1 MTDKKDL
8 PLREIIKQEYAEC
21 LKSPVYF
28 MKKYCKIQHPTLG
41 TIPFHLYDFQEKTL
55 ESFKD
60 EQFNIVLKARQMGIS
75 TLVSGYA
82 LWLMTFFT
90 DKSILCIAI
99 NQETAKN
106 IVTKV
111 THMSDFL
118 PSWLR
123 SECTEKNKLSMRFKN
138 GSSIRAASSSV
149 DASRSSSLSLL
160 IVDECAFIT
169 NMEEIW
175 TASQSTITTGGRSI
189 LLSTPNG
196 IGNFFHKTW
205 VGSMEGSN
213 QFNPIKLHWSLHPDR
228 NQEWRDEQTTL
239 LGESGATQECDCDFV
254 TSGNSVVDSSI
265 VEWYKNSV
273 VKDPL
278 ERRGVNKEYWIWEYP
293 DHSKDYVVAADVA
306 RGDGKDKSAFH
317 VFDVVNLR
325 QVAEFRGDMETK
337 DYGNLLVAVASEY
350 NGALLVVEN
359 ANIGWAVLQQIL
371 DHGYNNLYYTQRDY
385 QYVDELAQHTNK
397 INRMEKKQVPGFTMS
412 VKTRPL
418 VISKM
423 ETYMREKEL
432 VINSERTVEELFT
445 FIWSGMK
452 AEAMP
457 GYTDDLVMSLCIALW
472 VRDTA
477 LRFRSDNMNTQKT
490 MFDYM
495 GTSNNMTEDGPQR
508 PIGQSGL
515 PYNPYEMKNPHGG
528 TESLDWLLK

>member
-1 MTDKKDL
+1 MAQNNP
-8 PLREIIKQEYAEC
+8 PLREIIKKEYAEC
-21 LKSPVYF
+21 LKSPAYF

-41 TIPFHLYDFQEKTL
+41 TIPFALYDFQTKTL
-55 ESFKD
+55 ESFRD

-90 DKSILCIAI
+90 DRSILCIAI

-149 DASRSSSLSLL
+149 DASRSTSLSLL
-160 IVDECAFIT
+160 IVDECAFIG

-205 VGSMEGSN
+205 VGSMDGSN
-213 QFNPIKLHWSLHPDR
+213 DFNPIKLHWNLHPDR
-228 NQEWRDEQTTL
+228 GQEWRDLQTKL
-239 LGESGATQECDCDFV
+239 LGDKEAAQECDCDFIS
-254 TSGNSVVDSSI
+254 SGRSVIDADIVD
-265 VEWYKNSV
+265 WYKASV

-278 ERRGVNKEYWIWEYP
+278 EKRGVNKEYWLWEYP
-293 DHSKDYVVAADVA
+293 DHSKDYVIAADVA

-317 VFDVVNLR
+317 VFDVENLV

-337 DYGNLLVAVASEY
+337 DFGNLLVAVANEY

-371 DHGYNNLYYTQRDY
+371 DRGYNNLYYTQRDY

-397 INRMEKKQVPGFTMS
+397 INRMEKKQVPGFTTS

-418 VISKM
+418 IISKM
-423 ETYMREKEL
+423 ESYVREKEI
-432 VINSERTVEELFT
+432 VINSERTVEEMFT
-445 FIWSGMK
+445 FVWNGMK
-452 AEAMP
+452 AEAMQ
-457 GYTDDLVMSLCIALW
+457 GYTDDLVMSLCISLW

-477 LRFRSDNMNTQKT
+477 LRFRSENMNTQKS

-495 GTSNNMTEDGPQR
+495 GTTTNLDVGDAYIRT
-508 PIGQSGL
+508 GL
-515 PYNPYEMKNPHGG
+515 NSNPYEMKDSRGG
-528 TESLDWLLK
+528 TENLEWLL

>member
-1 MTDKKDL
+1 MAQNNP
-8 PLREIIKQEYAEC
+8 PLREIIKKEYAEC
-21 LKSPVYF
+21 LKSPAYF

-41 TIPFHLYDFQEKTL
+41 TIPFALYDFQTKTL
-55 ESFKD
+55 ESFRD

-90 DKSILCIAI
+90 DRSILCIAI

-149 DASRSSSLSLL
+149 DASRSTSLSLL
-160 IVDECAFIT
+160 IVDECAFIG

-205 VGSMEGSN
+205 VGSMDGSN
-213 QFNPIKLHWSLHPDR
+213 DFNPIKLHWNLHPDR
-228 NQEWRDEQTTL
+228 GQEWRDLQTKL
-239 LGESGATQECDCDFV
+239 LGDKEAAQECDCDFIS
-254 TSGNSVVDSSI
+254 SGRSVIDADIVD
-265 VEWYKNSV
+265 WYKASV

-278 ERRGVNKEYWIWEYP
+278 EKRGVNKEYWLWEYP

-317 VFDVVNLR
+317 VFDVENLV

-337 DYGNLLVAVASEY
+337 DFGNLLVAVANEY

-371 DHGYNNLYYTQRDY
+371 DRGYNNLYYTQRDY

-397 INRMEKKQVPGFTMS
+397 INRMEKKQVPGFTTS

-418 VISKM
+418 IISKM
-423 ETYMREKEL
+423 ESYVREKEI
-432 VINSERTVEELFT
+432 VINSERTVEEMFT
-445 FIWSGMK
+445 FVWNGMK
-452 AEAMP
+452 AEAMQ
-457 GYTDDLVMSLCIALW
+457 GYTDDLVMSLCISLW

-477 LRFRSDNMNTQKT
+477 LRFRSENMNTQKS

-495 GTSNNMTEDGPQR
+495 GTTTNLDVGDAYIRT
-508 PIGQSGL
+508 GL
-515 PYNPYEMKNPHGG
+515 NSNPYEMKDSRGG
-528 TESLDWLLK
+528 TENLEWLL

>member
-1 MTDKKDL
+1 MRQKQSLKQ
-8 PLREIIKQEYAEC
+8 IIRKEYLKCAED
-21 LKSPVYF
+21 PIHF

-41 TIPFHLYDFQEKTL
+41 TIPFDLYDFQAKTL
-55 ESFKD
+55 ESFRD
-60 EQFNIVLKARQMGIS
+60 EQFNVVLKARQMGIS

-90 DKSILCIAI
+90 DKSVLCIAI

-111 THMSDFL
+111 THMSENL

-149 DASRSSSLSLL
+149 DASRSTSLSLL
-160 IVDECAFIT
+160 IVDECAFIG
-169 NMEEIW
+169 NMEDIW

-205 VGSMEGSN
+205 VGSMDGSN
-213 QFNPIKLHWSLHPDR
+213 DFNPIKLHWSLHPER
-228 NQEWRDEQTTL
+228 EQEWRDAQTKL
-239 LGESGATQECDCDFV
+239 MGEKESAQECDCDFIS
-254 TSGNSVVDSSI
+254 SGMSVIDALL
-265 VEWYKNSV
+265 VEWYKDNM
-273 VKDPL
+273 VKEPL
-278 ERRGVNKEYWIWEYP
+278 EKRGINKEYWIWEYA

-317 VFDVVNLR
+317 VIDVVNLR

-337 DYGNLLVAVASEY
+337 DFGNLLVAVANEY

-359 ANIGWAVLQQIL
+359 ANIGWAVLQQII
-371 DHGYNNLYYTQRDY
+371 DRGYTNLYYTQRDY

-397 INRMEKKQVPGFTMS
+397 INRMEKQQVPGFTTS

-418 VISKM
+418 IISKM
-423 ETYMREKEL
+423 ESYVREKEL
-432 VINSERTVEELFT
+432 VINSERTIEEMFT
-445 FIWSGMK
+445 FIWNGMK

-457 GYTDDLVMSLCIALW
+457 GYTDDLVMSLCISLW

-477 LRFRSDNMNTQKT
+477 LRFRSENMNTQKS

-495 GTSNNMTEDGPQR
+495 GSTVNMEAGPKH
-508 PIGQSGL
+508 PTGL
-515 PYNPYEMKNPHGG
+515 PHNPYEMPDGHGG
-528 TESLDWLLK
+528 KENLEWLLG

>member
-1 MTDKKDL
+1 MAQNNP
-8 PLREIIKQEYAEC
+8 PLREIIKKEYAEC
-21 LKSPVYF
+21 LKSPAYF

-41 TIPFHLYDFQEKTL
+41 TIPFALYDFQTKTL
-55 ESFKD
+55 ESFRD

-90 DKSILCIAI
+90 DRSILCIAI

-149 DASRSSSLSLL
+149 DASRSTSLSLL
-160 IVDECAFIT
+160 IVDECAFIG

-205 VGSMEGSN
+205 VGSMDGSN
-213 QFNPIKLHWSLHPDR
+213 DFNPIKLHWNLHPDR
-228 NQEWRDEQTTL
+228 GQEWRDLQTKL
-239 LGESGATQECDCDFV
+239 LGDKEASQECDCDFIS
-254 TSGNSVVDSSI
+254 SGRSVIDADIVD
-265 VEWYKNSV
+265 WYKASV

-278 ERRGVNKEYWIWEYP
+278 EKRGVNKEYWLWEYP

-317 VFDVVNLR
+317 VFDVENLV
-325 QVAEFRGDMETK
+325 QVAEFRGAMETK
-337 DYGNLLVAVASEY
+337 DFGNLLVAVANEY

-371 DHGYNNLYYTQRDY
+371 DRGYNNLYYTQRDY

-397 INRMEKKQVPGFTMS
+397 INRMEKKQVPGFTTS

-418 VISKM
+418 IISKM
-423 ETYMREKEL
+423 ESYVREKEI
-432 VINSERTVEELFT
+432 VINSERTVEEMFT
-445 FIWSGMK
+445 FVWNGMK
-452 AEAMP
+452 AEAMQ
-457 GYTDDLVMSLCIALW
+457 GYTDDLVMSLCISLW

-477 LRFRSDNMNTQKT
+477 LRFRSENMNTQKS

-495 GTSNNMTEDGPQR
+495 GTTTNLDVGDAYIRT
-508 PIGQSGL
+508 GL
-515 PYNPYEMKNPHGG
+515 NSNPYEMKDSRGG
-528 TESLDWLLK
+528 TENLEWLL